1 MDTILK
7 NDISSLSSYLLNPR
21 PWAAGVALSWL
32 LINIG
37 SQIGVAVIGL
47 TYSMDATTETALL
60 VPNSGIKISNLT
72 TYFPEA
78 SNSIPTRDA
87 EEYTANLYVSVILS
101 PNLLSY

>member
-1 MDTILK
+1 VDTILK
-7 NDISSLSSYLLNPR
+7 SDISSLSSYLLNPR

-47 TYSMDATTETALL
+47 TYSMDTTTETALL
-60 VPNSGIKISNLT
+60 VPNSDIYISNLT
-72 TYFPEA
+72 TYFPIA
-78 SNSIPTRDA
+78 SNSAPTLDA

>member
-47 TYSMDATTETALL
+47 TYSMDAATETALL
-60 VPNSGIKISNLT
+60 VPNSEIKISNLT
-72 TYFPEA
+72 SYFSGAPNVA
-78 SNSIPTRDA
+78 PTSDA
-87 EEYTANLYVSVILS
+87 EEYTANLYVSTILN
-101 PNLLSY
+101 PHLLSY